1 VAQADAELIGKACLL
16 LGAGRTKTT
25 DSVDHAVG
33 NSGLAKIGAQVERGQ
48 PLALLHAND
57 AEKLTAARAL
67 LQSAFRLTTE
77 TVSAPPL
84 ILEEIAP

>member
-1 VAQADAELIGKACLL
+1 M
-16 LGAGRTKTT
+16 
-25 DSVDHAVG
+25 DHAVG
-33 NSGLAKIGAQVERGQ
+33 VSGLVKIGEQVGRGQ
-48 PLALLHAND
+48 PLALLQAND

-84 ILEEIAP
+84 IMEEMTP